1 MKKTLINILLAAT
14 LVGCIVWAA
23 VAPRMQ
29 ALIPTIL
36 GIIIAEILFSRKT
49 NYIRYY

>member
-1 MKKTLINILLAAT
+1 MRKLVNILLAAAF
-14 LVGCIVWAA
+14 VGCLVWAA

-36 GIIIAEILFSRKT
+36 GIVIAEILLSRKT
-49 NYIRYY
+49 DYIRYY

>member
-1 MKKTLINILLAAT
+1 MRKIVNILLAAAI
-14 LVGCIVWAA
+14 VGCIVWAA

-29 ALIPTIL
+29 ALIPTII
-36 GIIIAEILFSRKT
+36 GIIIGEILLSRKT